1 MYLNIIRVLKSE
13 SLKSGLIII
22 IILALIQAILESLVI
37 FILPNILKTLIFN
50 EPTVI
55 SIKNFSFNFHDY
67 DYVTLTIFCITF
79 IVIKNIFN
87 LFYFFCFS
95 KYIAKTQSF
104 LNTNIF
110 STQMKKSYDSFMK
123 INSSEYIKNVT
134 HDSSNYIN
142 FSITPLI
149 TLIAEFLIMLFIF
162 ITLLFIN
169 TKFTIFFVLLS
180 MIIYFVFNVFT
191 KKILV
196 SAGQTNQKKQAELV
210 KLMKES
216 YLSFKEI
223 YLYNLQ
229 AYFVSNF
236 KKMSDLLASGI
247 SKNIFYGNI
256 PRILIES
263 LFIIF
268 ILVSL
273 SLMLNYKTSELVV
286 IFGTFGFA
294 ALRLIPSLSKV
305 FVSIS
310 SIKFGSSSCEVLDKL
325 LSLKKKDDLR
335 ISPLYA
341 EYTDSLI
348 VSNIS
353 HKYDDKLI
361 LNNVNLSINSK
372 DFVAIIGDSGS
383 GKTTLLNIMLGL
395 INPQTGSVTSNDYS
409 ISTSPNLWRSIIGYV
424 PQSINLIDEN
434 IYKNVALGI
443 EDSLIN
449 KKKIDGILD
458 RLSIINL
465 KNKSDGQ
472 ELLLGENSQNISGG
486 QNQRIGIAK
495 ALYRDPKILILD
507 EFTSALDNE
516 NQERIL
522 NTIKKLDVTV
532 IMATHRLNSLTHCNK
547 VFKLQKNLLT
557 QIK

>member
-1 MYLNIIRVLKSE
+1 MYSNIIRVLKSK
-13 SLKSGLIII
+13 SLKSGLLII

-169 TKFTIFFVLLS
+169 FKFTIFFVFLS
-180 MIIYFVFNVFT
+180 MIIYFLFNVFT

-310 SIKFGSSSCEVLDKL
+310 SIKFGSSSCEVLDEL
-325 LSLKKKDDLR
+325 LSLKKKNDLR

-348 VSNIS
+348 LSDIS

-409 ISTSPNLWRSIIGYV
+409 ISNSPNLWRSTIGYV

-434 IYKNVALGI
+434 IYKNIALGI

-449 KKKIDGILD
+449 KKKIDSILD

-465 KNKSDGQ
+465 TKKSDGK

-516 NQERIL
+516 NQEKIL

-532 IMATHRLNSLTHCNK
+532 IMATHRLNSLTYCNK